1 MSALTSS
8 NAPVMAWTMPG
19 WFLHDKVTMRLFLPV
34 TIECC
39 YYPLDNGGYI
49 SAKIGEGKKNSGSL
63 SIREPELS
71 RTNQSI
77 VQVSARCLAGHR
89 LGSGRLPGH
98 LAYFFFDALTDSFVN

>member
-39 YYPLDNGGYI
+39 SYPLDNGGYI
-49 SAKIGEGKKNSGSL
+49 SAKIGEGKKNSGSF
-63 SIREPELS
+63 SIREAVLS
-71 RTNQSI
+71 STTQSI
-77 VQVSARCLAGHR
+77 VHVSPRCLAGHR
-89 LGSGRLPGH
+89 LASGRLLSH
-98 LAYFFFDALTDSFVN
+98 LCVLFLRCADR